1 MNGIFFQCIVASRS
15 SSLAATF
22 EIQTVSSNETVKYRL
37 VVKNYESFSASYF
50 AVSLIWSKIETLL
63 L

>member
-22 EIQTVSSNETVKYRL
+22 EIQTVSSNETVYRL

-50 AVSLIWSKIETLL
+50 AVSLI
-63 L
+63 